1 MVCIGI
7 LDSQFLEGLGHEEG
21 AGRGGEGTIGCSEDQ
36 SVSLVE
42 EAVSKDDVNSVTQS
56 WYDLYLGMGKRRED
70 ECVCVCVHGPFMHV
84 DHCNWCTGTHAHT
97 HICIAC
103 VCVCVCACVCACT
116 CLCILPYMCRIDI
129 WGVWSETTHR
139 TTGVWSGIYT
149 VTQGAVH
156 ASMCIRT

>member
-21 AGRGGEGTIGCSEDQ
+21 AGCGGEGTIGCSEDQ

-70 ECVCVCVHGPFMHV
+70 ECVCVCVCVHGPFMLV

-103 VCVCVCACVCACT
+103 VCVCVCARVCVHVLVCASFPICAVLIYGGCGQRLHT
-116 CLCILPYMCRIDI
+116 VP
-129 WGVWSETTHR
+129 WGCGQE
-139 TTGVWSGIYT
+139 YT
-149 VTQGAVH
+149 L
-156 ASMCIRT
+156 